1 MERFQER
8 YLRWLLR
15 VERHTPGYLIR
26 EELQREKLKDRA
38 SMKAWGYER
47 KLEKGKGE
55 VLAM

>member
-38 SMKAWGYER
+38 SMRAWGYER
-47 KLEKGKGE
+47 KMGKGKGE
-55 VLAM
+55 VLAR

>member
-38 SMKAWGYER
+38 SMGAWGYE
-47 KLEKGKGE
+47 KNWKKGKE
-55 VLAM
+55 KY

>member
-1 MERFQER
+1 MERFQEK

-15 VERHTPGYLIR
+15 VERHTRGCLIR

-38 SMKAWGYER
+38 GMRAWGYKR

-55 VLAM
+55 ILAR

>member
-26 EELQREKLKDRA
+26 GELQREKLKDRA
-38 SMKAWGYER
+38 SMRVWGCER

-55 VLAM
+55 VLAR